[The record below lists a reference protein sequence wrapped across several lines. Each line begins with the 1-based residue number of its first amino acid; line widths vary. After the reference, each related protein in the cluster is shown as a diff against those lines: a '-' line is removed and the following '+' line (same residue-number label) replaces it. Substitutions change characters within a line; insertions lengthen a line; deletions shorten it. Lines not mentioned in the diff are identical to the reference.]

1 MKHLLYA
8 GLSILLAATSGAMAA
23 EPDYAALNA
32 LLAKYV
38 KPGSKQGISAHL
50 VNYRT
55 LGRDP
60 QYALALDSITTFD
73 VKKLANN
80 REKMAFYINAYNI
93 GAIKKVLEKYPT
105 TSIRAAGDGVWK
117 EPALAIGG
125 KTWSLD
131 AIENDLLR
139 KLGDARIHF
148 AIVCASLS
156 CPDLRREAYTA
167 AKLEQQLQAQTRQFL
182 TNPSKGIR
190 VENNRIHQSAIF
202 NWFSADFKD
211 VGAFQRRYRAD
222 LPKDAERAEIPYNW
236 QLNE

>member
-1 MKHLLYA
+1 MKRLFLCM
-8 GLSILLAATSGAMAA
+8 STILLGAASAAMAA
-23 EPDYAALNA
+23 EPDYSALNA
-32 LLAKYV
+32 LLAKHV
-38 KPGSKQGISAHL
+38 RPGSKQGITAHL
-50 VNYRT
+50 VNFRAIS
-55 LGRDP
+55 RDP
-60 QYALALDSITTFD
+60 QYAVALDSITTFD

-117 EPALAIGG
+117 EPALTIGG
-125 KTWSLD
+125 KSWSLD

-139 KLGDARIHF
+139 KLGDGRIHF

-167 AKLEQQLQAQTRQFL
+167 AKLEQQMQSQTRQFL
-182 TNPSKGIR
+182 TNTSKGIR

-202 NWFSADFKD
+202 NWFASDFND
-211 VGAFQRRYRAD
+211 VSAFQKRYRTD
-222 LPKDAERAEIPYNW
+222 LPKNAERAEIPYNW